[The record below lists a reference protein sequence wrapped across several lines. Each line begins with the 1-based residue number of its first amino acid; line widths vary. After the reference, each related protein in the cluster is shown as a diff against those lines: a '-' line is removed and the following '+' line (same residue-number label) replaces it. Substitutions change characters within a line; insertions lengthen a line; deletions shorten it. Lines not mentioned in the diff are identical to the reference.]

1 MRTLERTRRAQDIIA
16 EQRRTRLGL
25 DLPEYNGDD
34 ATAWTEA
41 ERAEMETVHR
51 TAGGFFR
58 AGEVEM
64 TSDNVRAR
72 IVADDDARRA
82 ATAAAD
88 ATAAAER
95 AAIALA
101 ATGRGRG
108 RGRGGRGRGA
118 RGGAV
123 RGASGRVSYKSATEV
138 LVVLQWGLDKQVCKI
153 KSGILQLPYLG
164 TMRSDLHDPSGGTS
178 SFIVLMKLGVKTG
191 FAAYGKVE

>member
-41 ERAEMETVHR
+41 ERADIESVRR

-72 IVADDDARRA
+72 IVADDDARRHCRCRSRC
-82 ATAAAD
+82 D
-88 ATAAAER
+88 
-95 AAIALA
+95 
-101 ATGRGRG
+101 RGRRARRNSS
-108 RGRGGRGRGA
+108 RGDRARSWPWPRRAWAWCARRRGTWRERP
-118 RGGAV
+118 RFVQERHGGPRSAAV
-123 RGASGRVSYKSATEV
+123 GFGQT
-138 LVVLQWGLDKQVCKI
+138 GL
-153 KSGILQLPYLG
+153 
-164 TMRSDLHDPSGGTS
+164 
-178 SFIVLMKLGVKTG
+178 
-191 FAAYGKVE
+191 